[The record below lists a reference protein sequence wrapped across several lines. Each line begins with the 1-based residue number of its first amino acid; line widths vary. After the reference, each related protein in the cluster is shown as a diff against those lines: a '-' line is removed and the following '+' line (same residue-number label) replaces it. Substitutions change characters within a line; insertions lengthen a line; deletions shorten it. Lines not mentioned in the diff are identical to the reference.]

1 MYVVLFSAA
10 MSPALGQQSP
20 PSQQAP
26 PSQPQAAQV
35 KKAPVG
41 PAAPQSTHYP
51 ILLLVQGN
59 DQSWSLRI
67 GLKGPERLDRNGY
80 PPIPL
85 ETTEVNREGT
95 PDTWTYNAKDSQT
108 GSTVSVH
115 ITRELCTDA
124 ASNAKLV
131 FTASVEHAQ
140 TGAAQGC
147 ARVATE
153 LFPKI
158 NNQPTDE

>member
-1 MYVVLFSAA
+1 MELGSAAVSLATHALVPPHCRASPRKVFCLFGRSGVRQSPLARYLLGVYVVLFSAILG
-10 MSPALGQQSP
+10 PALGQQSP
-20 PSQQAP
+20 PTQQSP
-26 PSQPQAAQV
+26 PPQPQAAQV

-85 ETTEVNREGT
+85 ETTEVHR
-95 PDTWTYNAKDSQT
+95 
-108 GSTVSVH
+108 
-115 ITRELCTDA
+115 
-124 ASNAKLV
+124 
-131 FTASVEHAQ
+131 
-140 TGAAQGC
+140 
-147 ARVATE
+147 
-153 LFPKI
+153 
-158 NNQPTDE
+158 